1 MRKIKFKDLSKAK
14 GLNERHDRTIAEF
27 LVNEL
32 VKFNL
37 DSVFMGGDVYFTKFG
52 KLISSI

>member
-1 MRKIKFKDLSKAK
+1 MKKKFKDLT
-14 GLNERHDRTIAEF
+14 ERHDRTIAEF

-37 DSVFMGGDVYFTKFG
+37 DSVFMEEM
-52 KLISSI
+52 SILLSLEN

>member
-1 MRKIKFKDLSKAK
+1 MIKKFKNLN
-14 GLNERHDRTIAEF
+14 LNERHDRTIAEF

-37 DSVFMGGDVYFTKFG
+37 DSVFMGGCLFY
-52 KLISSI
+52 